1 MTLAE
6 SIADDLTDGVTDE
19 LVSSAR
25 ALVPMLRA
33 NAERAERER
42 RLPEANLNALRAA
55 GLLRLSLPRRHG
67 GYELGVRSFLQVC
80 AELGRGCGST
90 AWVATLMN
98 TNLYTASAFP
108 DRARAEI
115 FDGNPDAVLS
125 GVILG
130 SGVSI
135 ERVDDGYLVSGQ
147 WGFATGCLHA
157 DWAVLG
163 RTPEKTGDSHA
174 ALLVPMQDLRVRDT
188 WNVVGMAGTGSNTLV
203 AEQVF
208 VPEHRAVVLSR
219 SSTDEVFSS
228 AADPCGWQDQAVRRA
243 VLVLGIAA
251 PLLGLARHAY
261 ELVTDSLNNGRR
273 IAYSEYRDAR
283 NSARIQLALGRAAH
297 LIDSS
302 WMHALRSADDLDRA
316 ESTRSSLDEFIQM
329 RIRTDTGV
337 VARECRAA
345 VEILLDVNG
354 AGSFSCDN
362 PLQRVWRD
370 LEVASRH
377 GIINP
382 LMADE
387 GMGRLVAGVAP
398 QSAGSG
404 QR

>member
-6 SIADDLTDGVTDE
+6 TIADTTVDDLTND

-25 ALVPMLRA
+25 GLVPMLRA
-33 NAERAERER
+33 NSERAERER
-42 RLPEANLNALRAA
+42 RLPDANLNALRSE

-67 GYELGVRSFLQVC
+67 GYELGVRSFLRVC

-90 AWVATLMN
+90 AWVATLLN

-108 DRARAEI
+108 ERARAEI
-115 FDGNPDAVLS
+115 FDGSPDAVLS

-130 SGVSI
+130 SGVSV
-135 ERVDDGYLVSGQ
+135 ERVADGYLVSGR

-163 RTPEKTGDSHA
+163 RTSENAGDSHA
-174 ALLVPMQDLRVRDT
+174 ALLVPMRDLQVHDT

-203 AEQVF
+203 ADQVF

-228 AADPCGWQDQAVRRA
+228 AADPNGWQDQAVRRA

-251 PLLGLARHAY
+251 PLLGLAQHAY
-261 ELVTDSLNNGRR
+261 ELVTDSLTSGRR

-283 NSARIQLALGRAAH
+283 NSTAIQLALGRAAH

-316 ESTRSSLDEFIQM
+316 ESTRSSLDEFTQM
-329 RIRTDTGV
+329 RIRTDTAV

-345 VEILLDVNG
+345 VETLLDVNG
-354 AGSFSCDN
+354 AGSFSCGN

-370 LEVASRH
+370 LGVASRH

-387 GMGRLVAGVAP
+387 GMGRLAAGVGP
-398 QSAGSG
+398 QSVGS
-404 QR
+404 

>member
-6 SIADDLTDGVTDE
+6 TVADDLANEVPDD
-19 LVSSAR
+19 LVSR
-25 ALVPMLRA
+25 AQELVPMLRA
-33 NAERAERER
+33 NAEGAERER
-42 RLPEANLNALRAA
+42 RLPEANLDALRSA
-55 GLLRLSLPRRHG
+55 GLLKLSLPREHG
-67 GYELGVRSFLQVC
+67 GYELGVRSFLRVC

-90 AWVATLMN
+90 AWVATLLN
-98 TNLYTASAFP
+98 TNLYTVSAFP
-108 DRARAEI
+108 ERARNEV
-115 FDGNPDAVLS
+115 FDENPDAVLS

-130 SGVSI
+130 SEVSV
-135 ERVDDGYLVSGQ
+135 ERVGDGYLVSGQ

-163 RTPEKTGDSHA
+163 RTPEKAGDSHV
-174 ALLVPMQDLRVRDT
+174 ALLVPMADLSVRDT
-188 WNVVGMAGTGSNTLV
+188 WHVVGMAGTGSNTLV
-203 AEQVF
+203 AEKVL
-208 VPEHRAVVLSR
+208 VPEHRTAVLRR

-228 AADPCGWQDQAVRRA
+228 AADACGWQDQTVRRA

-251 PLLGLARHAY
+251 PLLGLAQHAY
-261 ELVTDSLNNGRR
+261 ELVANSLNNGKR

-283 NSARIQLALGRAAH
+283 DSARIQLALGQAAH

-302 WMHALRSADDLDRA
+302 WLHALRSADDLDRA

-337 VARECRAA
+337 IARQCRAA

-354 AGSFSCDN
+354 AGSFSCGN

-387 GMGRLVAGVAP
+387 GMGRLAAGVAP
-398 QSAGSG
+398 QSAEVG
-404 QR
+404 RR

>member
-6 SIADDLTDGVTDE
+6 SITGDVTEDLVTR
-19 LVSSAR
+19 AR
-25 ALVPMLRA
+25 ELVPMLRA
-33 NAERAERER
+33 NAQSAERER
-42 RLPEANLNALRAA
+42 RLPEANLEALRSA

-67 GYELGVRSFLQVC
+67 GYELGVRSFLRVC

-90 AWVATLMN
+90 AWVATLLN

-115 FDGNPDAVLS
+115 FNENPDAVLS

-130 SGVSI
+130 SEVAVD
-135 ERVDDGYLVSGQ
+135 RVNDGYLVSGQ

-157 DWAVLG
+157 DWAILG
-163 RTPEKTGDSHA
+163 RTPQNPSDSHA
-174 ALLVPMQDLRVRDT
+174 ALLVPMQDLSVRDT
-188 WNVVGMAGTGSNTLV
+188 WKVVGLAGTGSNTLV
-203 AEQVF
+203 ADKVF
-208 VPEHRAVVLSR
+208 VPEHRAVVLAR
-219 SSTDEVFSS
+219 SSTDQVFSS
-228 AADPCGWQDQAVRRA
+228 APDPSGWQDQAVRRA

-251 PLLGLARHAY
+251 PLLGLAQHAY
-261 ELVTDSLNNGRR
+261 ELVTESLNKGRR
-273 IAYSEYRDAR
+273 IAYSEYQDAR
-283 NSARIQLALGRAAH
+283 NSTTIQLALGRAAH

-302 WMHALRSADDLDRA
+302 WTHALRSADDLDRA

-345 VEILLDVNG
+345 VETLLDING
-354 AGSFSCDN
+354 AGSFSCAN

-387 GMGRLVAGVAP
+387 GMGKLVAGVAA
-398 QSAGSG
+398 QSAGGG